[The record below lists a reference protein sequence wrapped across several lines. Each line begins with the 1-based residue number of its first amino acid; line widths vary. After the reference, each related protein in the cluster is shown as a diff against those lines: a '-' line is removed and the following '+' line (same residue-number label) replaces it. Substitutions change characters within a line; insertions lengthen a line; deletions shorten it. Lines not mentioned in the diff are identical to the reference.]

1 MAKSTLLTRDVVLG
15 VIIVGSAVIVGRVVS
30 LGWGELA
37 GLGSALATLLLL
49 TIIFGYKRRW
59 PWTGLR
65 SPEGQGADD
74 QTDKTLKTLWDW
86 LQLLVIPVVLTLG
99 GIWFNAQQNRA
110 SSAAALEQ
118 SRDTALDTYLDRLSA
133 LLLDPRTPLR
143 TTPDADVRTIARART
158 LAILRRL
165 DGGRKGLVLLFLYD
179 ARLIDRANPVIRLD
193 TADLSD
199 VVFPAG
205 TRGSNLP
212 DIDEGGGVK
221 VSFNGVN
228 LSGANLHG
236 ANLTG
241 AHLSRAVLIGADLSG
256 ATLHGAD
263 LRGVNLGVIPF
274 APPPDRPPSDPLTNN
289 VANNATD
296 LTNADLSG
304 SFLNETYL
312 VPATLTGKNLNLTGA
327 HLTGA
332 IMSRQ
337 QFVDLY
343 PGRPCSHST
352 CRLPSSGK

>member
-1 MAKSTLLTRDVVLG
+1 MTRPTRRSRRYGTGCNCLLFPWSSHWEEFGLTHSR
-15 VIIVGSAVIVGRVVS
+15 IVPVARLPWSSRV
-30 LGWGELA
+30 
-37 GLGSALATLLLL
+37 T
-49 TIIFGYKRRW
+49 RRW
-59 PWTGLR
+59 IRTWIGCPRCSSTHAPPCAPPLMR
-65 SPEGQGADD
+65 TSGQ
-74 QTDKTLKTLWDW
+74 
-86 LQLLVIPVVLTLG
+86 
-99 GIWFNAQQNRA
+99 
-110 SSAAALEQ
+110 S
-118 SRDTALDTYLDRLSA
+118 
-133 LLLDPRTPLR
+133 
-143 TTPDADVRTIARART
+143 RART

-179 ARLIDRANPVIRLD
+179 TRLIDRANPVIRLD